1 MSEKPARTPPRLL
14 QVVRTVRITP
24 HLQRITLG
32 GENLLGFPVHSHGMH
47 IKVFVPR
54 THQQQPQ
61 LPQLTAQGI
70 VWPAAHERPI
80 TRTYSVRQYRADVNE
95 LDIEFVMHAI
105 STHKTD
111 GTHKIT
117 GPNKIDAH
125 TSPAASWASNAK
137 PGDWIGIAGPG
148 GPDPLLAPADWQL
161 LAGDLTALPAIAALL
176 ENLPDSAQG
185 FAFIESDDALD
196 EIKLIHPAGIVVR
209 WLVRA
214 TDGREVLLEA
224 IKRIAP
230 PLNVTSIA
238 AFIAGEN
245 NAVVSI
251 RDYLRA
257 TYGLHKRNLYAV
269 PYWRRGQD
277 EETYHQER
285 HRIMDEVY

>member
-14 QVVRTVRITP
+14 QVVRTARITP
-24 HLQRITLG
+24 NLQRITLS

-54 THQQQPQ
+54 AHQQQPQ

-95 LDIEFVMHAI
+95 LDIEFVMHPTSIHKLA
-105 STHKTD
+105 STPKAAD
-111 GTHKIT
+111 I
-117 GPNKIDAH
+117 NKIDSH
-125 TSPAASWASNAK
+125 GSPAASWASNAK

-161 LAGDLTALPAIAALL
+161 LAGDMTALPAIAALL

-185 FAFIESDDALD
+185 FALIESDDAQD
-196 EIKLIHPAGIVVR
+196 QIELIHPPGMVIC
-209 WLVRA
+209 WLERA
-214 TDGREVLLEA
+214 VDGSEVLLEA

-230 PLNVTSIA
+230 PLNAKSIS

-245 NAVVSI
+245 NAVVTI

-257 TYGLHKRNLYAV
+257 TYGLNKRSLYAV

>member
-1 MSEKPARTPPRLL
+1 MSEKPPRTPPRLL
-14 QVVRTVRITP
+14 QVVRTSRITP
-24 HLQRITLG
+24 HLQRITLS
-32 GENLLGFPVHSHGMH
+32 GEQLSGFPVNSHGMH

-61 LPQLTAQGI
+61 LPKLTAQGI
-70 VWPAAHERPI
+70 VWPEASERPI

-95 LDIEFVMHAI
+95 LDIEFVMHEPDTKKAA
-105 STHKTD
+105 STA
-111 GTHKIT
+111 
-117 GPNKIDAH
+117 NKINDH
-125 TSPAASWASNAK
+125 DSPAARWASNAQ
-137 PGDWIGIAGPG
+137 PGDWVGIAGPG

-176 ENLPDSAQG
+176 ENLPDNARG
-185 FAFIESDDALD
+185 FAFIESDDAQDQIELA
-196 EIKLIHPAGIVVR
+196 HPPGIVVC

-214 TDGREVLLEA
+214 ADGSEVLLEA

-230 PLNVTSIA
+230 PLEVTSIA

-251 RDYLRA
+251 RDYLRD
-257 TYGLHKRNLYAV
+257 TYGLKKRNLYAV